1 MLAHQ
6 LEHARHASGLA
17 SRGGQRGAV
26 AGLARKQARNRHF
39 SAMRRVEC
47 LEHQRHGVGTG
58 LDAEPLCRFA
68 GAGSLVAKRFQ
79 EPQHAV
85 GACGNAEQHRT
96 DDAIAQFLR
105 EVVENLVARRL
116 DILEQLL
123 HQLVVVIGQRLQHG
137 EARFF
142 LAVEVFT
149 LELDDLRRRV
159 LLVDIGALE
168 REVDEPGNDVA
179 VPDRNLA
186 EQQRRA

>member
-1 MLAHQ
+1 M
-6 LEHARHASGLA
+6 R
-17 SRGGQRGAV
+17 SR
-26 AGLARKQARNRHF
+26 NSF
-39 SAMRRVEC
+39 E
-47 LEHQRHGVGTG
+47 
-58 LDAEPLCRFA
+58 
-68 GAGSLVAKRFQ
+68 
-79 EPQHAV
+79 
-85 GACGNAEQHRT
+85 
-96 DDAIAQFLR
+96 
-105 EVVENLVARRL
+105 RRL

-159 LLVDIGALE
+159 LLVDVGALE
-168 REVDEPGNDVA
+168 REVDEPGNDIA